1 MTGERRGASH
11 APPGEP
17 TQDFVVR
24 PARPGDAR
32 SYLEL
37 FRTVVAEGRYIRTE
51 TVSHGLRHHRRRLAK
66 SWDDEQAVI
75 VAVHGDR
82 VVGELSISREEH
94 PVTRHV
100 ASIGM
105 MVVPEWRGRGVG
117 SALMTEAVR
126 WAREANVEKLALSV
140 YPDNEAARGLYRKFG
155 FEEEG
160 RLTGHSKKRIGYLDE
175 VVMGRW
181 LIDRPT
187 SPAERS

>member
-1 MTGERRGASH
+1 MAGERRGASH

-51 TVSHGLRHHRRRLAK
+51 TVHRGLRHHRRRLTK
-66 SWDDEQAVI
+66 TWDDGQAVI
-75 VAVHGDR
+75 VALHGDR

-105 MVVPEWRGRGVG
+105 MVAPEWRGRGVG
-117 SALMTEAVR
+117 TALMTEAVR
-126 WAREANVEKLALSV
+126 WAREAHVEKLALSV
-140 YPDNEAARGLYRKFG
+140 YPDNQAARALYRKFG
-155 FEEEG
+155 FEDEG
-160 RLTGHSKKRIGYLDE
+160 YRRKQMRRAGGELWDLIEMGLLLD
-175 VVMGRW
+175 
-181 LIDRPT
+181 
-187 SPAERS
+187 